1 MYSAHK
7 KFVGI
12 FRGITKFL
20 TRSLSTYNQLDFISK
35 TSQNAFI
42 LQSTKSKFFK
52 KQVATYLSTTNPII
66 KY

>member
-12 FRGITKFL
+12 FRGSTKFL
-20 TRSLSTYNQLDFISK
+20 TKSLSTYNQLDFISK

-42 LQSTKSKFFK
+42 LQNTISKFLR
-52 KQVATYLSTTNPII
+52 VGCSLSINH
-66 KY
+66 